1 MINSIGVWVIVAWN
15 IIFFVNIS
23 SNRAKP
29 SRKGLELEEGG
40 RGGGGGGGA
49 IDFPMHRR
57 GTAERSRKERPDS
70 LQSARN

>member
-40 RGGGGGGGA
+40 RGGGT